1 MRKHGHSYQSSLPA
15 RAGQAG
21 GPPPAPNLSPQGG
34 FQVQKRLLKVA
45 IATALTVAFA
55 APAFANPFTDVPA
68 KHWAYDAV
76 NKLAQAGIVDG
87 YGDGSFRGDKTITRY
102 EMAQIVAKA
111 MNKNLN
117 SDQKAI
123 VDKLAKEYAVEL
135 NNLGVKV
142 EGLQNQVDNM
152 VKFSGD
158 ARVRYYNADNQN
170 DATDK
175 DSAEYRVRLGA
186 TAKVNDTTSLYARI
200 TSGSVSTSAGNA
212 QVSIDNAYVSTKL
225 LGLNTKLGRQD
236 YDLGQGM
243 LAGAGSVAIMNGVS
257 VRAGDFMAIGGKE
270 DNGTAMVN
278 TYGAQY
284 SFKLASA
291 PISLAYLNQDDNNYY
306 AAGASFN
313 LFPGFKLA
321 GEFAK
326 NDSLDADAYQIKA
339 TLGKTGLSA
348 AYKDVERGAVPFESA
363 LNLKSTGSI
372 LSDFR
377 SVAESTGR
385 AKGME
390 YEYNADLAKNT
401 NLNVLFQDIK
411 DAGKNVRATVNVKF

>member
-1 MRKHGHSYQSSLPA
+1 MR
-15 RAGQAG
+15 RAGRWFATRAKQ
-21 GPPPAPNLSPQGG
+21 STQGG

-87 YGDGSFRGDKTITRY
+87 YGDGTFRGDKTITRY

-158 ARVRYYNADNQN
+158 ARVRYYNADST
-170 DATDK
+170 TDK
-175 DSAEYRVRLGA
+175 DATEYRVRLGA
-186 TAKVNDTTSLYARI
+186 TAKVNDVTSLHARI
-200 TSGSVSTSAGNA
+200 TSGSVSFGAGNA
-212 QVSIDNAYVSTKL
+212 SASIDNAYVSTKL
-225 LGLNTKLGRQD
+225 LGLSTKIGRQD

-243 LAGAGSVAIMNGVS
+243 LAGAGSNAILNGVS
-257 VRAGDFMAIGGKE
+257 VREGGFMAFGGKE
-270 DNGTAMVN
+270 DNGTALVK
-278 TYGAQY
+278 TYGGQY
-284 SFKLASA
+284 AFNLATVPFSV
-291 PISLAYLNQDDNNYY
+291 AYLNQDETDYY
-306 AAGASFN
+306 AAGTSFN
-313 LFPGFKLA
+313 LFPGFKVS
-321 GEFAK
+321 GEYAK
-326 NDSLDADAYQIKA
+326 NESADANAYQIKA

-348 AYKDVERGAVPFESA
+348 AYKSVEANAVPFESA
-363 LNLKSTGSI
+363 LNLKSTGGI

-377 SVAESTGR
+377 SVANSTGK
-385 AKGME
+385 ATGME

-401 NLNVLFQDIK
+401 NLNVIYQDIK

>member
-1 MRKHGHSYQSSLPA
+1 
-15 RAGQAG
+15 
-21 GPPPAPNLSPQGG
+21 
-34 FQVQKRLLKVA
+34 VA

-55 APAFANPFTDVPA
+55 APAFANPFSDVPA

-87 YGDGSFRGDKTITRY
+87 YGDGTFRGDKTITRY

-123 VDKLAKEYAVEL
+123 VDKLAKEYSAEL

-142 EGLQNQVDNM
+142 AGLQEQMDNM

-158 ARVRYYNADNQN
+158 ARVRYYNTDNDGTAN
-170 DATDK
+170 DK
-175 DSAEYRVRLGA
+175 GLGEYRVRLGA
-186 TAKVNDTTSLYARI
+186 TAKVNDNSSLYARI
-200 TSGSVSTSAGNA
+200 TSGSALFSAGNP
-212 QVSIDNAYVSTKL
+212 SPTIENAYLNTKI
-225 LGLNTKLGRQD
+225 LGLNTKIGRQD

-243 LAGAGSVAIMNGVS
+243 LAGAGSVAILNGVS
-257 VRAGDFMAIGGKE
+257 VRDGGFMAFGGKE
-270 DNGTAMVN
+270 AISSTTMDNA
-278 TYGAQY
+278 YGAQY
-284 SFKLASA
+284 AFAFA
-291 PISLAYLNQDDNNYY
+291 PITVSYLNDGANNYY
-306 AAGASFN
+306 AASTSFN
-313 LFPGFKLA
+313 LIPGLKIS
-321 GEFAK
+321 GEYAK
-326 NDSLDADAYQIKA
+326 NDTLDANAFQVKA
-339 TLGKTGLSA
+339 AIGKTGLSV
-348 AYKDVERGAVPFESA
+348 AYKDVDRGAVPFESA
-363 LNLKSTGSI
+363 LNLKAGNVAA

-377 SVAESTGR
+377 STANTNGH

-401 NLNVLFQDIK
+401 NLNVVYQDIQ

>member
-1 MRKHGHSYQSSLPA
+1 MISSLAKCAEP
-15 RAGQAG
+15 AG
-21 GPPPAPNLSPQGG
+21 GTPPAQKLSTQGG

-55 APAFANPFTDVPA
+55 APAFANAFTDVPA
-68 KHWAYDAV
+68 KHWAYGAV

-87 YGDGSFRGDKTITRY
+87 YGDGTFRGDKTITRY

-111 MNKNLN
+111 MNKDLN

-158 ARVRYYNADNQN
+158 ARVRYYNADSTVDQ
-170 DATDK
+170 DA
-175 DSAEYRVRLGA
+175 SEYRVRLGA
-186 TAKVNDTTSLYARI
+186 TAKVNDITSLHARI
-200 TSGSVSTSAGNA
+200 TSGSTSFGAGNA
-212 QVSIDNAYVSTKL
+212 SAQIDNAYVSTKL
-225 LGLNTKLGRQD
+225 LGIGTKIGRQD

-243 LAGAGSVAIMNGVS
+243 LAGGGSNAILNGVT
-257 VRAGDFMAIGGKE
+257 VREGNFLAFGGKE
-270 DNGTAMVN
+270 SMSASEMAKAH
-278 TYGAQY
+278 GAQY
-284 SFKLASA
+284 SFKLGA
-291 PISLAYLNQDDNNYY
+291 PVTVSYLNLNQENFY
-306 AAGASFN
+306 AASTSFN
-313 LFPGFKLA
+313 LFPGFKVS
-321 GEFAK
+321 GEYAK
-326 NDSLDADAYQIKA
+326 NQSANAKAYQIKA

-348 AYKDVERGAVPFESA
+348 AYKDVEKNAVPFDSA
-363 LNLKSTGSI
+363 LNLKSTGGI
-372 LSDFR
+372 IGDFYG
-377 SVAESTGR
+377 VAQGAAGR

-401 NLNVLFQDIK
+401 NLNVIYQDIK

>member
-15 RAGQAG
+15 SAGQAG
-21 GPPPAPNLSPQGG
+21 GSPPAPNQLSQGG
-34 FQVQKRLLKVA
+34 FQVKKRLLKVA

-55 APAFANPFTDVPA
+55 APAFANPFSDVPA

-87 YGDGSFRGDKTITRY
+87 YGDGTFRGDKTITRY

-111 MNKNLN
+111 MNKDLN
-117 SDQKAI
+117 ADQKAI
-123 VDKLAKEYAVEL
+123 VDKLAQEYATEL

-158 ARVRYYNADNQN
+158 ARVRYYNADNTDN
-170 DATDK
+170 TADKDAT
-175 DSAEYRVRLGA
+175 EYRVRLGA
-186 TAKVNDTTSLYARI
+186 TAKVNDTTSLHARL
-200 TSGSVSTSAGNA
+200 TSGSVSFGTGNA
-212 QVSIDNAYVSTKL
+212 SALIDNAYVSTKL
-225 LGLNTKLGRQD
+225 LGINTKIGRQD

-243 LAGAGSVAIMNGVS
+243 LAGTGSTAILNGVS
-257 VRAGDFMAIGGKE
+257 VREGGFMAFGGKE
-270 DNGTAMVN
+270 DNGTDMVK

-284 SFKLASA
+284 SFNLATLPFSV
-291 PISLAYLNQDDNNYY
+291 SYLNQDETDYY
-306 AAGASFN
+306 AAGTSFN
-313 LFPGFKLA
+313 LFPGLKVA

-326 NDSLDADAYQIKA
+326 NESADAQAYQIKA

-348 AYKDVERGAVPFESA
+348 AYKSVEANAVPFESA
-363 LNLKSTGSI
+363 LNLKSTGGI
-372 LSDFR
+372 LNDFR
-377 SVAESTGR
+377 SVANATGK
-385 AKGME
+385 ATGME
-390 YEYNADLAKNT
+390 YEYNLDLAKNT
-401 NLNVLFQDIK
+401 NLNVLYQDIK

>member
-1 MRKHGHSYQSSLPA
+1 MVRHPRKTIT
-15 RAGQAG
+15 
-21 GPPPAPNLSPQGG
+21 QGG

-87 YGDGSFRGDKTITRY
+87 YDDGTFRGDKTITRY

-158 ARVRYYNADNQN
+158 ARVRYYNADNS
-170 DATDK
+170 TDK
-175 DSAEYRVRLGA
+175 DSTEYRVRLGA
-186 TAKVNDTTSLYARI
+186 TAKVNDTTSLHARI
-200 TSGSVSTSAGNA
+200 TSGSASFGAGNA
-212 QVSIDNAYVSTKL
+212 SASIDNAYVSTKL
-225 LGLNTKLGRQD
+225 LGLNTKIGRQD

-243 LAGAGSVAIMNGVS
+243 LAGAGSTAILNGVS
-257 VRAGDFMAIGGKE
+257 VREGGFMAFGGKE
-270 DNGTAMVN
+270 DNGTAQVK
-278 TYGAQY
+278 TYGGQY
-284 SFKLASA
+284 AFDLATVPFSV
-291 PISLAYLNQDDNNYY
+291 SYLNQDETDYY
-306 AAGASFN
+306 AAGTSFN

-321 GEFAK
+321 GEYAK
-326 NDSLDADAYQIKA
+326 NESADAQAYQIKA

-348 AYKDVERGAVPFESA
+348 AYKSVEANAVPFESA
-363 LNLKSTGSI
+363 LNLKSTGGI
-372 LSDFR
+372 LNDFR
-377 SVAESTGR
+377 SVANATGK
-385 AKGME
+385 ATGME

-401 NLNVLFQDIK
+401 NLNILYQDIK